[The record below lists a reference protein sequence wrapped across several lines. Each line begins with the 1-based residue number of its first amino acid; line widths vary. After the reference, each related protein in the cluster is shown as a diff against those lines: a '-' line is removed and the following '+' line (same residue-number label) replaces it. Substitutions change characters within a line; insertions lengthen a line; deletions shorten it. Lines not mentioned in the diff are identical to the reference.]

1 MRRPTATGRTVV
13 AVTRRWLFDGAL
25 ALALTAGS
33 QAEVWTAQLH
43 HSSAAAA
50 TTAALTLGLCMRRRW
65 PVLLGTLAVIV
76 LCLHQLVIADVEH
89 ASAFTIVALVAALFS
104 LGMYAE
110 PRPALV
116 VGLAGLVALPV
127 IGMVKSHPIG
137 DIVFIAVVLF
147 APWLAGLELHRR
159 AGRERLLQAHATD
172 LGAQAELRARAA
184 VEEERARIARELH
197 DVVAHAM
204 SVIVV
209 QAGAERHV
217 LSPEQESTRAVLET
231 IERTGR
237 QALGEMRRLLGMM
250 RSTDHE
256 LALAPQPSLAYLA
269 DLCEQVRA
277 AGLPVDLQVVG
288 QPAAPLP
295 PGVDVSAYRIVQE
308 ALTNALK
315 HAGPTQARVRV
326 SYDQAE
332 VDIEINDDGRGAA
345 AAAGAG
351 HGLVG
356 MRERVAVYGGQLH
369 TGNRDAG
376 GYAVHVR
383 LPINGAI
390 G

>member
-1 MRRPTATGRTVV
+1 VPARTVG
-13 AVTRRWLFDGAL
+13 AMTRRWLLDVAL
-25 ALALTAGS
+25 AVALTAAS
-33 QAEVWTAQLH
+33 QSEVWTAHLPRTP
-43 HSSAAAA
+43 AAAVA
-50 TTAALTLGLCMRRRW
+50 TAAVTLGLSVRRKW
-65 PVLLGTLAVIV
+65 PVQLGVLAVAV
-76 LCLHQLVIADVEH
+76 LCLHQLVIDDVEH
-89 ASAFTIVALVAALFS
+89 ASAFTVVALVVALFS
-104 LGMYAE
+104 LGMHGE
-110 PRPALV
+110 GRPAVV

-127 IGMVKSHPIG
+127 IGIVKSHSIG
-137 DIVFIAVVLF
+137 DIVFITIVLF

-159 AGRERLLQAHATD
+159 AGRERVLEAHA
-172 LGAQAELRARAA
+172 AELRAQTELRAREA
-184 VEEERARIARELH
+184 VDEERARIARELH

-217 LSPEQESTRAVLET
+217 LAPGQESTRAVLEA

-250 RSTDHE
+250 RSNDQA

-277 AGLPVDLQVVG
+277 AGLPVDLQLAGDV
-288 QPAAPLP
+288 APLP

-315 HAGPTQARVRV
+315 HAGPTRAGVRV
-326 SYDQAE
+326 TYGKAE
-332 VDIEINDDGRGAA
+332 LDIEIVDDGRGSTATRS
-345 AAAGAG
+345 GG

-356 MRERVAVYGGQLH
+356 MRERVALYGGQLH

-376 GYAVHVR
+376 GYVVHVR
-383 LPINGAI
+383 LPLNGAVP
-390 G
+390 